1 MWAYRRK
8 HWPLEASSG
17 TTPITCRTCLFTD
30 VLKSCNA
37 GALQEGP
44 SLVPRLNPSLKR
56 RSGRRRCDGQ
66 RGEDSLGPIRFGQAS
81 VSGDVGC
88 ARKKQRLQLSR
99 IWQHWPLID
108 LCAGGWGGGTNHCE
122 GERRGVPGSFK
133 PMNYILLCLS
143 STSAFM
149 HMCLYSKL

>member
-17 TTPITCRTCLFTD
+17 TTPITCHTCLFTD
-30 VLKSCNA
+30 ILKSCNA
-37 GALQEGP
+37 GALQKGS

-56 RSGRRRCDGQ
+56 RPGRRRCDGQ
-66 RGEDSLGPIRFGQAS
+66 LGKDSLGPMRFEQVS

-88 ARKKQRLQLSR
+88 TREKQRTNMQLSH

-108 LCAGGWGGGTNHCE
+108 LCA
-122 GERRGVPGSFK
+122 RGVGWWNK
-133 PMNYILLCLS
+133 PL
-143 STSAFM
+143 
-149 HMCLYSKL
+149 